1 MPDRLGPDFDGDG
14 LIDYAGSAEEFEGRE
29 AAFVVDLAVRADLCR
44 DGLSYVWRSAA
55 GTTTAR
61 GREGCRVRQRFD
73 REGTYPVSL
82 QVRDEDGRVASYNRD
97 VEVQDWLIV
106 SIGDSVASGEGNP
119 EVEGLAGKATWQSA
133 RCHRSSLASPAKAAL
148 ALEAGD
154 PRSSTT
160 FVHLACSGAEIGL
173 GLLRPYRGIDP
184 AEEATPLPP
193 QVKELERIAATRAV
207 DAVLVSIG
215 ANDVSFGPM
224 VSFCIRT
231 RNCVKKPF
239 DPRDPEN
246 PVVGQ
251 APPLEQVVET
261 ALGRLQGKYAE
272 LADRLAGVVEPQRTL
287 IVDYFDPTRDEN
299 GRFCRIG
306 VPDPIFRSFQID
318 PTEAEFAATRLLA
331 PLNREVAKAA
341 GTARW
346 TEVTGVAEA
355 SRTHGYCAE
364 EPWVRHFFKSFI
376 SQGGNRLFSRVAG
389 ALHPNED
396 GHRETALLLGG
407 ALQRVLGQGE
417 QPASDAGE
425 VAIDELSVTVDPP
438 GEESDSDGEGD
449 AEGMALIVLPIV
461 ALLAALTVFVLMRLL
476 GRSDPP
482 FEYLQGETIDAPL
495 PTAWPDPES
504 VAAFGWMLEA
514 SPEEAS
520 VHWVHRRVE
529 SIEILDETLVRRRV
543 SVDFTPQSPR
553 GLPTHA
559 PIALLSKGTLT
570 RFDLRD
576 EAGASVPLLTR
587 EQNAAFSTAHML
599 AIAREAARAKDLSDD
614 LPEDLVRLCW
624 RVAQGEPYE
633 ANEAIYDIATYLEP
647 VALREALSESDR
659 FREAT
664 KTFANSFPV
673 IVAVGDPRRSGAVKR
688 RVIKLAYNHVLLGS
702 GPTRR
707 QRLGIDPIL
716 LWFEIPEL
724 GDASSRHIEFLKA
737 DGLDAFNPQLIG
749 FAPDGT
755 YIASEGSEEG
765 GEPHLAVAGA
775 PRGSRG
781 GASVSLRAARAGIL
795 VGGPLLAALSA
806 AALTAAWFA
815 LPQLAGETAGSA
827 ASILLAVPA
836 ALGAYLSS
844 RQPHPLEAALL
855 AGPRRLVFFSGM
867 LAFFGAA
874 ALALDSSVEPLRF
887 IIGGLA
893 LLSWL
898 PVVGLALTYFL
909 PAAPPGEDSGAV
921 L

>member
-14 LIDYAGSAEEFEGRE
+14 LIDYAGSTEEFEGLE
-29 AAFVVDLAVRADLCR
+29 EDFAVDLAVRADLCR
-44 DGLSYVWRSAA
+44 DGLTYVWRSAA
-55 GTTTAR
+55 GSITR
-61 GREGCRVRQRFD
+61 QGREGCRVRQRFEQ
-73 REGTYPVSL
+73 EGSYPVSL
-82 QVRDEDGRVASYNRD
+82 QVRDGEGRVASYNRD
-97 VEVQDWLIV
+97 VEVQDWLVV

-119 EVEGLAGKATWQSA
+119 EVEGRADKATWQSA
-133 RCHRSSLASPAKAAL
+133 RCHRSSIASPAKAAL

-160 FVHLACSGAEIGL
+160 FVHLACSGAEIGI

-184 AEEATPLPP
+184 PEEATPLPP
-193 QVKELERIAATRAV
+193 QVKELERIAAARPV
-207 DAVLVSIG
+207 DAVLVSVG

-224 VSFCIRT
+224 VSFCIRNW
-231 RNCVKKPF
+231 NCLRKPF
-239 DPRDPEN
+239 DPSDPKN
-246 PVVGQ
+246 QQ
-251 APPLEQVVET
+251 APALEKVVET
-261 ALGRLQGKYAE
+261 ALGELEGKYAE

-299 GRFCRIG
+299 GKFCRIG
-306 VPDPIFRSFQID
+306 FPDFIFGSGQID
-318 PTEAEFAATRLLA
+318 PTEAEFAATKLLA
-331 PLNREVAKAA
+331 PLNQEVARAA
-341 GTARW
+341 STAGW
-346 TEVTGVAEA
+346 TEVTGIAEA

-364 EPWVRHFFKSFI
+364 EPWVRHFSKSFF
-376 SQGGNRLFSRVAG
+376 SQRGNHFFSRLAG

-417 QPASDAGE
+417 QPASDVGE
-425 VAIDELSVTVDPP
+425 VAIDDLTVTVDPP
-438 GEESDSDGEGD
+438 GEESDSEGEGD
-449 AEGMALIVLPIV
+449 AEGVALIVLPIV
-461 ALLAALTVFVLMRLL
+461 ALLAALTVAVLMRLL
-476 GRSDPP
+476 GARSDPP
-482 FEYLQGETIDAPL
+482 FEFLQSETIDAPL

-504 VAAFGWMLEA
+504 VAAFGSMLEA
-514 SPEEAS
+514 SPDEAS
-520 VHWVHRRVE
+520 EHWVHRRVE
-529 SIEILDETLVRRRV
+529 SIEILDESLVRRRV
-543 SVDFTPQSPR
+543 SVDFTPEAR
-553 GLPTHA
+553 TGTPTHA
-559 PIALLSKGTLT
+559 PIALLAKGTLT

-587 EQNAAFSTAHML
+587 AQNAAFSTAHML
-599 AIAREAARAKDLSDD
+599 AIAREAARAKGLSDE

-624 RVAQGEPYE
+624 RIAQGEPHE
-633 ANEAIYDIATYLEP
+633 ANDAIYEIATQLEP
-647 VALREALSESDR
+647 EVLRNALYESAR

-664 KTFANSFPV
+664 TTFARSFPV
-673 IVAVGDPRRSGAVKR
+673 IVSVEQPEPGEPPRR
-688 RVIKLAYNHVLLGS
+688 RVIKLAYNHVLLGN

-716 LWFEIPEL
+716 LLFEIPEL
-724 GDASSRHIEFLKA
+724 GDTSSRHIEFLKA
-737 DGLDAFNPQLIG
+737 DGLDAFNPQLVG

-765 GEPHLAVAGA
+765 GEPHLAVVGA
-775 PRGSRG
+775 PRGASG
-781 GASVSLRAARAGIL
+781 GASVSLRASRAGIL

-836 ALGAYLSS
+836 ALGAYLGS

-855 AGPRRLVFFSGM
+855 AGPRALVFLSGM
-867 LAFFGAA
+867 LAFSGAA
-874 ALALDSSVEPLRF
+874 VLALDSSVEPLRF
-887 IIGGLA
+887 IVGGLA

-909 PAAPPGEDSGAV
+909 PTGPSPEDGGGV